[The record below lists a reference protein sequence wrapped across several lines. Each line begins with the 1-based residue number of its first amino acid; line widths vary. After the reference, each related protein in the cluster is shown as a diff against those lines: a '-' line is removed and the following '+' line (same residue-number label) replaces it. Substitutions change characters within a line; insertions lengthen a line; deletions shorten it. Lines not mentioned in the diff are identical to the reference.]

1 LPPTPPTQDALALRA
16 ASQARYGQDATEV
29 EAALLARLG
38 QNDNT
43 PGDTSGDVVAR
54 PTLAGATD
62 AAGGR
67 GGEATGGDSGPV
79 NGVPGSTAAVVFG
92 RRPDKQD
99 GGTA

>member
-1 LPPTPPTQDALALRA
+1 MQDALALRA
-16 ASQARYGQDATEV
+16 ASQARYGQDAAQT

-54 PTLAGATD
+54 RATD
-62 AAGGR
+62 DAMGEL
-67 GGEATGGDSGPV
+67 GGEVTGGDSGPA

-92 RRPDKQD
+92 RRPDRRS